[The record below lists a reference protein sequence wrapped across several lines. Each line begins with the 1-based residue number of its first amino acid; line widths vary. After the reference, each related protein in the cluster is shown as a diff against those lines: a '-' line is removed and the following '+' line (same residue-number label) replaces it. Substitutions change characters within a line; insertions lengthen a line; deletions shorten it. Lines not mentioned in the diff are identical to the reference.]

1 MHIWIESA
9 VRRLLNT
16 KMPTEDVLGLPA
28 QSQLGG
34 ACVLPPWGM
43 ALNQKGFFVFCFFY
57 STDWLEVVFPGENIV
72 WTLNQ
77 LVLFK
82 QTPRGQDFSPFA
94 RRTTPPGFLTG
105 PSCKCWR

>member
-43 ALNQKGFFVFCFFY
+43 ALNQKGFFVFCFFFI
-57 STDWLEVVFPGENIV
+57 SQIGWKLSFQVK
-72 WTLNQ
+72 TLFG
-77 LVLFK
+77 L
-82 QTPRGQDFSPFA
+82 
-94 RRTTPPGFLTG
+94 
-105 PSCKCWR
+105 